1 MLNFQALVPLILVIE
16 QCTSAMNFVRWIPG
30 PEHPSPGID
39 HTAEVAQSSL
49 AASNGNEPIS
59 NEQLAASSLL
69 PMAEANSGRPIGQQ
83 GEHCIAITSESTT
96 TPGQIQSSHNSP
108 VTRLD
113 FSSEMDHQGGI
124 LNQESISTQPE
135 PRQGD
140 ADIIECIFGCLPSPD
155 SETCFV
161 AKGLFSFLAVCGFI
175 YLVLAKGV

>member
-1 MLNFQALVPLILVIE
+1 
-16 QCTSAMNFVRWIPG
+16 MNFVRWIPG

-83 GEHCIAITSESTT
+83 GGCFKSIPEILEHCIAITSESTT

-161 AKGLFSFLAVCGFI
+161 AKGLFSFLAPS
-175 YLVLAKGV
+175 KGISISSRP

>member
-1 MLNFQALVPLILVIE
+1 
-16 QCTSAMNFVRWIPG
+16 MNFVRWIPG

-140 ADIIECIFGCLPSPD
+140 ADIIEW
-155 SETCFV
+155 
-161 AKGLFSFLAVCGFI
+161 GLSSDVVNGMGRL
-175 YLVLAKGV
+175 L